1 MQSETPAPLSNL
13 IHNGVLCHAPE
24 ARVPVT
30 DRAIRWG
37 QGVFETLAA
46 YDGRPFL
53 TESHLKRLRQA
64 AGILDLHCPC
74 DTILIEAMDFVLQ
87 SSGLDVAGS
96 SRLRLT
102 LTSPTETQGNPPSG
116 PLESWFV
123 ESSPLPNH
131 PERAAVITIPFV
143 RNDRSALTGL
153 KTINYGE
160 NVIALKLARESGAD
174 EALFANTRDLLC
186 EGTWSNVFVYHEGTY
201 LTPPLSSGC
210 LPGVTRALVL
220 DLCRDLGIT
229 VREVDFPMGRLAEI
243 EGAFLTSSL
252 REIQVISSLDGRP
265 LNDPP
270 GVALIKAAYRA
281 QVERYCRISST

>member
-1 MQSETPAPLSNL
+1 MQSEIPSSLSNL

-24 ARVPVT
+24 ARVAMT
-30 DRAIRWG
+30 DGAIRWG

-53 TESHLKRLRQA
+53 TESHLERLRQA
-64 AGILDLHCPC
+64 AGMLDLHCPF
-74 DTILIEAMDFVLQ
+74 DTILIEAMDSVLQ
-87 SSGLDVAGS
+87 SSGLDVAGR
-96 SRLRLT
+96 SRLRIT
-102 LTSPTETQGNPPSG
+102 LTSPTEWRSTPPSG
-116 PLESWFV
+116 PPESWFI
-123 ESSPLPNH
+123 EASPLSNH
-131 PERAAVITIPFV
+131 PERAAVVTIPFV

-186 EGTWSNVFVYHEGTY
+186 EGTWSNIFVHHEGTY

-252 REIQVISSLDGRP
+252 REIQIISSLNGRP

-270 GVALIKAAYRA
+270 GVALIKAAYRT
-281 QVERYCRISST
+281 QVERYCRRSST